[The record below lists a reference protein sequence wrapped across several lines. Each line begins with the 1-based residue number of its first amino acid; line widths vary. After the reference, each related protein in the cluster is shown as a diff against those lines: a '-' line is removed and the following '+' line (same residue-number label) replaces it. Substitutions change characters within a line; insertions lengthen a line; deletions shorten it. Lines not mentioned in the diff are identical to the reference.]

1 MKNNNHKNRR
11 TSLGL
16 TIGLSLIVFVYALSA
31 CSKNNKDSKS
41 RMSTPDS
48 ESETAETEIT
58 ETTESETTEAP
69 VTSSE
74 TSATEPSETETT
86 PEETTET
93 TPEVTEATP
102 TPTPKPKPTKAPK
115 PTATPVPATPTP
127 VPATPT
133 PVPATPTPVPTADPT
148 SAYAQEVLDLV
159 NAERA
164 KEGIA
169 PLTLDSSLNAA
180 ARVRAKEITTT
191 WGHTRPNG
199 NKCTTA
205 ITDQGLS
212 FSAASEN
219 ISAGRWSA
227 QDVVNGWMS
236 SDGHRKNI
244 MNPAYTKMG
253 LGSVKVDNDP
263 NGYGMYWAQMFVG

>member
-1 MKNNNHKNRR
+1 MKNDNQKRR
-11 TSLGL
+11 TSSRFTVAVLL
-16 TIGLSLIVFVYALSA
+16 VALVYALSA
-31 CSKNNKDSKS
+31 CSTKERDADKDTKVS
-41 RMSTPDS
+41 DS
-48 ESETAETEIT
+48 ASEITETETT

-69 VTSSE
+69 ASTSE
-74 TSATEPSETETT
+74 TSMTETSETETT
-86 PEETTET
+86 PEATTET

-115 PTATPVPATPTP
+115 PTAAPATPTP

-164 KEGIA
+164 NAGLA

-180 ARVRAKEITTT
+180 ARVRAKEITTN

-199 NKCTTA
+199 TKCTTA

-212 FSAASEN
+212 YSAASEN

-227 QDVVNGWMS
+227 SDVVNGWMA
-236 SDGHRKNI
+236 SDGHRANI
-244 MNPAYTKMG
+244 LNPNYTKMG

-263 NGYGMYWAQMFVG
+263 NGYGMYWVQMFMG

>member
-1 MKNNNHKNRR
+1 MKNDNQKKR
-11 TSLGL
+11 TSSRFAVAVILVAL
-16 TIGLSLIVFVYALSA
+16 VYALSA
-31 CSKNNKDSKS
+31 CSTKKKDSKKKTEAS
-41 RMSTPDS
+41 DS
-48 ESETAETEIT
+48 ASEITETETT
-58 ETTESETTEAP
+58 ETTESETTEAT
-69 VTSSE
+69 VSTSE
-74 TSATEPSETETT
+74 TSMTETSETETT
-86 PEETTET
+86 PEATTET

-180 ARVRAKEITTT
+180 ARVRASELPSSFS
-191 WGHTRPNG
+191 HTRPNG

-212 FSAASEN
+212 YSAASEN

-227 QDVVNGWMS
+227 SDVVAGWMA
-236 SDGHRKNI
+236 SDGHKKNI

-253 LGSVKVDNDP
+253 LGSVKVDDD
-263 NGYGMYWAQMFVG
+263 YGMYWAALFIG